1 MYVNSSYIEIAF
13 VDYRETTR
21 EDTMSR
27 MLLLLPLVT
36 EQLLL
41 LSQGRLSVL
50 RMQLAP
56 IRSFQIVH

>member
-1 MYVNSSYIEIAF
+1 MYVNSSYIEIEF

-36 EQLLL
+36 VKSRTVIGSENA
-41 LSQGRLSVL
+41 V
-50 RMQLAP
+50 
-56 IRSFQIVH
+56 